1 MNILV
6 WLVFSFEKFAIS
18 VAKLKKKNNPFI
30 INGKYSQTIILFS

>member
-18 VAKLKKKNNPFI
+18 VAKLKKKIPFI